1 MYLLPALSFRRRPE
15 SSGLLHTFPPGGNDH
30 AWVIPAS
37 VVGAIRLTPRPAF
50 LGLLFQTRFYHS
62 SAEFAERPVSM
73 QAYIPVEVDSGL
85 RRNDDSG

>member
-30 AWVIPAS
+30 AWFIPAS

-50 LGLLFQTRFYHS
+50 LG